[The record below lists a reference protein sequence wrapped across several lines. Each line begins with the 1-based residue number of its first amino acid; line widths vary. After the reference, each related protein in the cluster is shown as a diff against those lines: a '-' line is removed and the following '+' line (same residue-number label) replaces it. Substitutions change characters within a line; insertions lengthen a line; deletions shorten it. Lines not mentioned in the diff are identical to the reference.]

1 MGSERP
7 PTILRHLRKPVRNPM
22 AELDHSAE
30 VYLKRIDANM
40 KLVREMLTT
49 VVTYM
54 RDAESEVS
62 EKMRRFIMY
71 MHDVHDIAHLY
82 EERGLPVPR
91 HVMAELERCDDRYRQ
106 LLEEAHLD
114 GGVFEKVRRG
124 MAEDP
129 SNRWDHTRQLTKPKE
144 NGT

>member
-1 MGSERP
+1 MMSEP
-7 PTILRHLRKPVRNPM
+7 
-22 AELDHSAE
+22 EHSAE

-54 RDAESEVS
+54 VEAESECP

-82 EERGLPVPR
+82 EERGLPVPH
-91 HVMAELERCDDRYRQ
+91 HVMRELERCDDRYRQ
-106 LLEEAHLD
+106 LLDDLHMD
-114 GGVFEKVRRG
+114 GGAFEKVRRE
-124 MAEDP
+124 MAADP
-129 SNRWDHTRQLTKPKE
+129 LNRWDH
-144 NGT
+144 

>member
-1 MGSERP
+1 MTTP
-7 PTILRHLRKPVRNPM
+7 
-22 AELDHSAE
+22 DHSAE

-54 RDAESEVS
+54 REAESEVS

-91 HVMAELERCDDRYRQ
+91 HVMEELERCDDRYRQ
-106 LLEEAHLD
+106 LLEEAHI
-114 GGVFEKVRRG
+114 GGGTFEKVRRA

-129 SNRWDHTRQLTKPKE
+129 LNRWDHTRQLSKPKE
-144 NGT
+144 NGST

>member
-1 MGSERP
+1 VAVKQKEIKMSEP
-7 PTILRHLRKPVRNPM
+7 N
-22 AELDHSAE
+22 HSAE

-40 KLVREMLTT
+40 KLIREMLTT

-54 RDAESEVS
+54 RDAESEVA

-91 HVMAELERCDDRYRQ
+91 HVMEELERCDDRFRQ
-106 LLEEAHLD
+106 LLTEAHTD

-129 SNRWDHTRQLTKPKE
+129 LNRWDHTRQLAKPKE

>member
-1 MGSERP
+1 MTEP
-7 PTILRHLRKPVRNPM
+7 
-22 AELDHSAE
+22 EHSAE

-40 KLVREMLTT
+40 KLVREMMTK
-49 VVTYM
+49 VVNYM
-54 RDAESEVS
+54 VEAESECS

-106 LLEEAHLD
+106 LLEEAHTD
-114 GGVFEKVRRG
+114 GGTFEKVRRD

-129 SNRWDHTRQLTKPKE
+129 FNRWDHTRQLSKPKE

>member
-1 MGSERP
+1 MSEP
-7 PTILRHLRKPVRNPM
+7 EHP
-22 AELDHSAE
+22 DS
-30 VYLKRIDANM
+30 VYLERISKDM

-54 RDAESEVS
+54 RDAESEVA

-91 HVMAELERCDDRYRQ
+91 HVMEELERCDDRFRQ
-106 LLEEAHLD
+106 LLTEAHTD

-129 SNRWDHTRQLTKPKE
+129 ANRWDHTRQLSKPKE
-144 NGT
+144 QT

>member
-1 MGSERP
+1 MPEP
-7 PTILRHLRKPVRNPM
+7 
-22 AELDHSAE
+22 EHSSE
-30 VYLKRIDANM
+30 VYLERISKDM

-54 RDAESEVS
+54 RDAESECS

-106 LLEEAHLD
+106 LLEEAHTD
-114 GGVFEKVRRG
+114 GGTFEKVRRD
-124 MAEDP
+124 MSQDP
-129 SNRWDHTRQLTKPKE
+129 ANRWDHTRQLSKPKE
-144 NGT
+144 NGSL